1 MTNRTLLYP
10 VLVMAMMLSSL
21 PALVSCNKDK
31 DDDNE
36 VYSYS
41 ESTQTTL
48 VKGFA
53 LQADANVLAN
63 LDSVH
68 FTVDYDNGLIYNA
81 DSLPVGTDITSL
93 KVTVDF
99 LNTVHSAEFIITG
112 ATQQADTTITYSSS
126 SSKGVDFTGKTILK
140 VTSADETQVKDYDV
154 KVLVHKVNPDSL
166 VWPQPWRRD
175 LPGYR
180 SRAIGPKAVKMG
192 DRYLIMNYNGSESY
206 LWTATSPN
214 QGTWDKQLLNLPFTP
229 DVPSLTAT
237 DEMLY
242 VLGTDGTLY
251 SSPDGVAWSSAG
263 VKWYSLIGAY
273 DDRVLGIIGGADG
286 YFHDEYPHVD
296 GFEVTPIEEGFPVS
310 HSSNLVQVE
319 NSWSFSDQAVIVGGL
334 DRDGHVVS
342 DAWGYDGNHWGK
354 INNSHSSVPALT
366 DATLFPYY
374 TFRALSGVRRYGR
387 QQTWYLMGGKHANG
401 SLNGTIY
408 LSSTQGV
415 TWTQGDSTIAQ
426 PSYMPKF
433 YGAQAFV
440 FNETLTAG
448 GANLMPRRVQAAID
462 SWDCPYIYLFGG
474 YNDQG
479 ALLPYVWRGVYNRLY
494 FYPVY

>member
-21 PALVSCNKDK
+21 PALVSCNKDN

-36 VYSYS
+36 IYSYS

-53 LQADANVLAN
+53 LQADANVLAD

-81 DSLPVGTDITSL
+81 DSLPVGTDITAL

-99 LNTVHSAEFIITG
+99 LNAVHSAEFIITG
-112 ATQQADTTITYSSS
+112 ATQQVDTTITYSSS
-126 SSKGVDFTGKTILK
+126 SSKSIDFTGKTTLK
-140 VTSADETQVKDYDV
+140 VISADESQVKDYDV

-180 SRAIGPKAVKMG
+180 SSAIGHKAVEMG
-192 DRYLIMNYNGSESY
+192 GRYLILNYNGSESY
-206 LWTATSPN
+206 LLTATSPN
-214 QGTWDKQLLNLPFTP
+214 QGTWDKQMVNLPFTP

-237 DEMLY
+237 EETLY
-242 VLGTDGTLY
+242 MLGTDGTLY
-251 SSPDGVAWSSAG
+251 SSSDGIAWSSAG
-263 VKWYSLIGAY
+263 VKWHSLIGAY
-273 DDRVLGIIGGADG
+273 DDRVLGIVGDAAG
-286 YFHDEYPHVD
+286 YYHDEYPHVD
-296 GFEVTPIEEGFPVS
+296 GFEVTPVEDGFPVS
-310 HSSNLVQVE
+310 HSSNMVQVE
-319 NSWSFSDQAVIVGGL
+319 NKWSLSDQAVIVGGL

-342 DAWGYDGNHWGK
+342 DVWGYDGNHWGK

-366 DATLFPYY
+366 DATLFSYY
-374 TFRALSGVRRYGR
+374 TFRALSGVRRYGQ
-387 QQTWYLMGGKHANG
+387 QQTWYLMGGKQANG
-401 SLNGTIY
+401 SLNSTIY
-408 LSSTQGV
+408 LSNTQGV

-448 GANLMPRRVQAAID
+448 GAGHMPRRVKAAID

-479 ALLPYVWRGVYNRLY
+479 ALLPYVWRGVYNRLF